1 MASVECLED
10 GSSTGRPPGGVIG
23 RVARPHTLLG
33 TGLTPNTWMTAQ
45 TFLSTA
51 RAASPPAI
59 FEGESIQPLSE
70 IDLVRVCEVKGAI
83 VPARPIGRANAVGQ
97 MGQMG

>member
-70 IDLVRVCEVKGAI
+70 IDLVRWEGKCRWTNGPDGV
-83 VPARPIGRANAVGQ
+83 RQ
-97 MGQMG
+97 MDCDK